1 MNKHI
6 LFASIFAWSTLSQA
20 LPLDS
25 AVAEVNDGIIT
36 KSELEKHLSETKMQL
51 MATHQQ
57 VPQDEVLRRKVL
69 QHLIDVHLQLQVAK
83 NNNISL
89 EDEELDDI
97 VRNIAL
103 QNKLSLEQLKE
114 ELVKHGL
121 NWDNYRENL
130 KKEVILTRTQQ
141 QAVGRD
147 IRVSEKQVEDY
158 LSDAKVEQRHL
169 KKYHLL
175 NIVVPVSETPTAEEV
190 ASAKKKAETLLQLVT
205 KGADFSQ
212 LAITESS
219 DEYALDGGDLGL
231 RHLAELPEIFAKEV
245 VNMQVDQVSGPLRAP
260 NGWQVIKLVAIN
272 DDELHHQVVKTHV
285 RHILIK
291 PGPQMTE
298 MEAERF
304 IDNLSRQIKAGKKF
318 DILAKQ
324 YSVDAATAMKGGD
337 MGWVVSN
344 ELVPQFAEV
353 MDKLK
358 DGQISDPVKTPFGWH
373 IMQVVE
379 RKMDDDSIAFQRQ
392 KIRAM
397 LQQKRFE
404 QAVQVWQQ
412 HIRAQAYIHVI
423 DKSLA

>member
-1 MNKHI
+1 MKKHI
-6 LFASIFAWSTLSQA
+6 IFAPLFVWSTMSLA
-20 LPLDS
+20 APLDA
-25 AVAEVNDGIIT
+25 AVAEVNDAVIT
-36 KSELEKHLSETKMQL
+36 QSELEKHLYETKMQL
-51 MATHQQ
+51 TATHQQ
-57 VPQDEVLRRKVL
+57 VPDEDILRKTVL

-83 NNNISL
+83 NNNIAL

-97 VRNIAL
+97 IRNVAL
-103 QNKLSLEQLKE
+103 QNKLTVDQLKE
-114 ELVKHGL
+114 ELTKHGL
-121 NWDNYRENL
+121 SWDNYRENL

-158 LSDAKVEQRHL
+158 LSEAKVDESNL
-169 KKYHLL
+169 KQYHLQ
-175 NIVVPVSETPTAEEV
+175 NIVVPVAETPSAEEV
-190 ASAKKKAETLLQLVT
+190 AAAKQKAETLIQLIA

-245 VNMQVDQVSGPLRAP
+245 VNMKVNQVSGPLRAP
-260 NGWQVIKLVAIN
+260 NGWQIIKLVAVN
-272 DDELHHQVVKTHV
+272 DDELHHQVMKTHV
-285 RHILIK
+285 KHILIK
-291 PGPQMTE
+291 PGAQMTE

-318 DILAKQ
+318 DTLAKQ

-344 ELVPQFAEV
+344 DLVPQFSEV

-358 DGQISDPVKTPFGWH
+358 EGQISEPVKTPFGWH
-373 IMQVVE
+373 IMQVLE
-379 RKMDDDSIAFQRQ
+379 RKVEDDSQAFQRQ

-397 LQQKRFE
+397 LQQKSFE

-412 HIRAQAYIHVI
+412 HIRAQAYVHII

>member
-1 MNKHI
+1 M
-6 LFASIFAWSTLSQA
+6 SSS

-25 AVAEVNDGIIT
+25 AVAEVNDAIIT
-36 KSELEKHLSETKMQL
+36 QSELEKHLAETKMQL
-51 MATHQQ
+51 AATHQQ
-57 VPQDEVLRRKVL
+57 VPNDDILRKKVL
-69 QHLIDVHLQLQVAK
+69 QHLIDVHLQLQIAK

-97 VRNIAL
+97 IRNVAL
-103 QNKLSLEQLKE
+103 QNKLTVEQLQE
-114 ELVKHGL
+114 ELTKHGL
-121 NWDNYRENL
+121 SWANYRENL

-141 QAVGRD
+141 QAVGRE
-147 IRVSEKQVEDY
+147 IRVSERQVEEY
-158 LSDAKVEQRHL
+158 LSDASADESNL

-175 NIVVPVSETPTAEEV
+175 NIVVPLSEKPTVEEV
-190 ASAKKKAETLLQLVT
+190 AAAKKKADALIQLIA

-212 LAITESS
+212 MAITESS

-231 RHLAELPEIFAKEV
+231 RHLAELPELFAKEV
-245 VNMQVDQVSGPLRAP
+245 VKMQLNQVSGPLRAP
-260 NGWQVIKLVAIN
+260 NGWQIIKLVAVN
-272 DDELHHQVVKTHV
+272 DDALHHQVVKTHV
-285 RHILIK
+285 KHLLIK

-318 DILAKQ
+318 ETLAKQ

-344 ELVPQFAEV
+344 ELVPQFSEV

-358 DGQISDPVKTPFGWH
+358 EGQISDPVKTPFGWH
-373 IMQVVE
+373 IIQVVE
-379 RKMDDDSIAFQRQ
+379 RKVDDDSQAFQRQ
-392 KIRAM
+392 KIRNM

-412 HIRAQAYIHVI
+412 HIRAQAYVHII

>member
-1 MNKHI
+1 MKKHI
-6 LFASIFAWSTLSQA
+6 YFAPLFVWSTMSLAS
-20 LPLDS
+20 PLDA
-25 AVAEVNDGIIT
+25 AVAEVNDAIIT
-36 KSELEKHLSETKMQL
+36 QSELEKHLYETKMQL
-51 MATHQQ
+51 AATHQQ
-57 VPQDEVLRRKVL
+57 VPEEDVLRKKVL

-83 NNNISL
+83 NNNIAL

-97 VRNIAL
+97 IRNVAL
-103 QNKLSLEQLKE
+103 QNKLTVDQLKE
-114 ELVKHGL
+114 ELTKHGL
-121 NWDNYRENL
+121 SWDNYRENL

-158 LSDAKVEQRHL
+158 LSEAKVDESHL
-169 KKYHLL
+169 KQYHLQ
-175 NIVVPVSETPTAEEV
+175 NIVVPVSETPSAEEV
-190 ASAKKKAETLLQLVT
+190 AAAKRKAESLIQLIA

-245 VNMQVDQVSGPLRAP
+245 VNMKVNQVLGPLRAP
-260 NGWQVIKLVAIN
+260 NGWQIIKLVALN

-285 RHILIK
+285 KHILIK
-291 PGPQMTE
+291 PGAQMTE

-304 IDNLSRQIKAGKKF
+304 IDNLSRQIKAGRKF
-318 DILAKQ
+318 DTLAKQ

-344 ELVPQFAEV
+344 ELVPQFSEV

-358 DGQISDPVKTPFGWH
+358 EGQISEPVKTPFGWH
-373 IMQVVE
+373 IMQVLE
-379 RKMDDDSIAFQRQ
+379 RKVEDDSQAFQRQ

-397 LQQKRFE
+397 LQQKSFE

-412 HIRAQAYIHVI
+412 HIRAQAYVHII